1 MRLPRCVR
9 NDSLFRASL
18 DRFVFRPFFISAQQP
33 ASGRLFA
40 LGRVSGQRGFTL
52 LELMVVLVIIGIIL
66 TFVVLSAG
74 GDKRAEQMQREVQ
87 RLAALIELASDEA
100 VMRSEQLAIRFTDSS
115 YEFMTLQGNDWQPLS
130 DDRPLR
136 PRTLPEGIE
145 LHLELQDN
153 PPPEITAED
162 SELPQVFLL
171 SSGEMTP
178 FILTLS
184 APETEQQYL
193 LKASLLGRLELE

>member
-1 MRLPRCVR
+1 MRLPRCAR
-9 NDSLFRASL
+9 NDSLFTASL
-18 DRFVFRPFFISAQQP
+18 YRFVCRPSLKSAQQP

-145 LHLELQDN
+145 LRLELQDN